1 MDGFVYA
8 SGPTGSRVSVPRL
21 NNVLSKPPR
30 RALKPT
36 HRSLR
41 SRFKTFAR
49 SLMFRRRASAVQKR
63 LQISSPFNPIHMYED
78 PVSGGHLEMVRYPNL
93 VVEVP
98 APRNQPSLI
107 GVEGPDRPQTRAG
120 WEAEGSMDP
129 LRSNIQE
136 TRSLKLAN
144 STTSQRHNKKDEISR
159 LLKDN
164 SRLRQEIVRLQE
176 LHKVQLTQVQEKHE
190 FQLVQKKEAY
200 HMEINQER
208 IRSDHYENK
217 CKNITIESKSRETQ
231 LKSRSVKDQFRTLKN
246 DIVVL
251 EARLVAEQVKSS
263 NRLAHCNHY
272 KMMYE
277 MEIDRQAQAAAAAAA
292 TAVSVST
299 PVVQA
304 KVTLRGGG
312 SQRESEVSVAQPEL
326 NPYPEPQRSN
336 IIAGPCRAD
345 IMFPASME
353 AENTFTETSLAE
365 PMSVSATATTT
376 AVRTVSVRELPL
388 PLSTSPCVVN
398 GNGRCFQVEVT
409 AQFPLTIT
417 NSPQPSEFGQLDDAL
432 LEDVETDV
440 IARLDTWGRRSMPE
454 LGLVD
459 PRSA

>member
-1 MDGFVYA
+1 
-8 SGPTGSRVSVPRL
+8 
-21 NNVLSKPPR
+21 
-30 RALKPT
+30 
-36 HRSLR
+36 
-41 SRFKTFAR
+41 
-49 SLMFRRRASAVQKR
+49 
-63 LQISSPFNPIHMYED
+63 
-78 PVSGGHLEMVRYPNL
+78 
-93 VVEVP
+93 
-98 APRNQPSLI
+98 
-107 GVEGPDRPQTRAG
+107 
-120 WEAEGSMDP
+120 MDP

-176 LHKVQLTQVQEKHE
+176 LHK
-190 FQLVQKKEAY
+190 
-200 HMEINQER
+200 ER